1 MHFSQPVLGILD
13 DDDAVDYD
21 DSDDDYDNGDDE
33 DHSHITYQYI
43 LLGLC

>member
-33 DHSHITYQYI
+33 DQFSA
-43 LLGLC
+43 CAR